1 MHHHTLMI
9 MGRILEKANDLLS
22 RNLNPLVI
30 FDLDDTLIDCR
41 YRKHRVFHDFIQQ
54 PDIIKFFPDEIP
66 RIRGLSCEKVAY
78 RIVDNMDKAGIKSA
92 DFRRKI
98 EEFWAEHYFTNPYV
112 TLDEPFPG
120 SVNFVQDL
128 AKSGTKI
135 VYFSG
140 RDLPGMGKGTREN
153 LTRLGFPMGKNT
165 ELVLKPN
172 SLMPD
177 LTFKQLA
184 LPMIRRLGEVVA
196 VFENESR
203 NLNAIAEEFPQAILV
218 LLDTLHSPNPPA
230 PRQGTIILKSYL
242 S

>member
-1 MHHHTLMI
+1 MI
-9 MGRILEKANDLLS
+9 MGRILEKTNDLLS
-22 RNLNPLVI
+22 RGLNPLVI

-41 YRKHRVFHDFIQQ
+41 YRKHRVFQDFIQL
-54 PDIIKFFPDEIP
+54 PDIIKHFPDDV
-66 RIRGLSCEKVAY
+66 RRVRNLSCEKIAY
-78 RIVDNMDKAGIKSA
+78 RIVDNMDKVGVISPE
-92 DFRRKI
+92 FRRKI
-98 EEFWAEHYFTNPYV
+98 EAFWAFHYFTNPYV
-112 TLDEPFPG
+112 AHDHPFPG
-120 SVNFVQDL
+120 SVNFVRDL
-128 AKSGTKI
+128 HQAGARI

-153 LTRLGFPMGKNT
+153 LTRLGFPMGENT

-203 NLNAIAEEFPQAILV
+203 NLNAIAEEFPLALLV

-230 PRQGTIILKSYL
+230 PRQGTIILKGYL